1 MDLNYL
7 TFSDFDQALQV
18 VDNFVKNVLNGPDKI
33 QKKKMVEKLETYYEI
48 SQLLM
53 ENDQNKKGVQIPLP
67 NEIWLK
73 IMNYLDTKDIFGTLS
88 QV

>member
-18 VDNFVKNVLNGPDKI
+18 VDNFVKNVLNGPDKN

-48 SQLLM
+48 SQLL
-53 ENDQNKKGVQIPLP
+53 
-67 NEIWLK
+67 
-73 IMNYLDTKDIFGTLS
+73 
-88 QV
+88 